1 MVEVMKIMMKS
12 FKRSRLCTAVLG
24 APNPAAGH
32 PRPIPLLE
40 TPGHLRASLVQFLEG
55 SLLLSLGSWYTQGS
69 VCAL

>member
-1 MVEVMKIMMKS
+1 MVEAMKIMVTS
-12 FKRSRLCTAVLG
+12 FRRSHADTATPS